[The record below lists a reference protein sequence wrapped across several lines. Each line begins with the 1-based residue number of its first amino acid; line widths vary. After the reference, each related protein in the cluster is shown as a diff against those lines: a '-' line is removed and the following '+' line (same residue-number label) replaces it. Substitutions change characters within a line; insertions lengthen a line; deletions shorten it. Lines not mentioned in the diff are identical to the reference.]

1 MLEVEVKLFGSGAVN
16 PFTGEFFE
24 VRHEAGLEFCGVSSS
39 TDGGFQCTVVS
50 AVDVVVDG
58 GRSFPKNVFHAITES
73 PPFSDEWFDDG
84 EASAAASA
92 RSVAVTGVWRQELH
106 DFDLILLGV
115 RLTTIFSWP

>member
-1 MLEVEVKLFGSGAVN
+1 MLEVEVKFFGSGAVN

-24 VRHEAGLEFCGVSSS
+24 VRHEAGLEFCGVSSG
-39 TDGGFQCTVVS
+39 TDGGFQCTVVP
-50 AVDVVVDG
+50 AVDVVADG
-58 GRSFPKNVFHAITES
+58 GRSFPKNVFHAIMES

-92 RSVAVTGVWRQELH
+92 RSVAVAGVWRQKLH